1 MLSILTLLL
10 LIPAPVLSDNPV
22 LTYSCHT
29 EKKQKCLKRPFVPGH
44 TLLGEGVNIVTM
56 KKTGANV
63 IDMQLFLSQ
72 RNTCTVCKNPYK
84 NMAVQ
89 KLPLAMADW
98 KPYSSCSR
106 KVSSEVSRSAVSL
119 AEEMG
124 SEVQNNWEA
133 GLELQHPSGNAKVVL
148 AGSHSEIN
156 KFTEEK
162 SNSDRYSFVKQQV
175 SCVYYRFNL
184 KQNPSLSQNFK
195 ESVKSLPESYSVKT
209 KYEYLQFIRRYGTH
223 YISQADVG
231 GEVVEVTAIKTCQ
244 VALQGASVEEL
255 KDCLNIETNV
265 AVTGKVEANAKASAC
280 RELSQ
285 KMTRQNNFHQTFNE
299 RTWQVR
305 GGSIKFD
312 LLSINNKDN
321 NAAQFET
328 WMESL
333 KKDPDIVTYSLE
345 PVHDLLKSE
354 LKENLQKA
362 VSEYIMEK
370 ALWKNCSCTG
380 NSQPS
385 EGAKCTCFCPRSEFL
400 TPSCCPAKKGLA
412 KVVVTIQSGSGLWG
426 DYISKTDSYVKVN
439 SGTKTYKTGTIWNN
453 DNPVWNTSFDINPA
467 DLELITSI
475 DIEVWDV
482 DNGYDDDRLGS
493 CKKTLTSGDK
503 SDVCHLDHGTLNYK
517 ENDQ

>member
-1 MLSILTLLL
+1 YYFQ
-10 LIPAPVLSDNPV
+10 AF
-22 LTYSCHT
+22 SCIFF
-29 EKKQKCLKRPFVPGH
+29 LKR
-44 TLLGEGVNIVTM
+44 LLKAPLI
-56 KKTGANV
+56 
-63 IDMQLFLSQ
+63 
-72 RNTCTVCKNPYK
+72 
-84 NMAVQ
+84 
-89 KLPLAMADW
+89 LPLFGGWSTFPSGVQRLVRVVQWSVWRFACCVCRVCGGIRRVDLAH
-98 KPYSSCSR
+98 SR
-106 KVSSEVSRSAVSL
+106 DPAVNAEFTAVS
-119 AEEMG
+119 
-124 SEVQNNWEA
+124 
-133 GLELQHPSGNAKVVL
+133 
-148 AGSHSEIN
+148 
-156 KFTEEK
+156 
-162 SNSDRYSFVKQQV
+162 
-175 SCVYYRFNL
+175 
-184 KQNPSLSQNFK
+184 QNPSLIHYFK

-209 KYEYLQFIRRYGTH
+209 KYEYLQFIKRYGTH

-231 GEVVEVTAIKTCQ
+231 SEVVEVTAIKTCQ

-321 NAAQFET
+321 NAAEFET

-370 ALWKNCSCTG
+370 
-380 NSQPS
+380 PS

-412 KVVVTIQSGSGLWG
+412 KLVVTIRSGSGLWG

-439 SGTKTYKTGTIWNN
+439 IGTKTFKTGTIWNN

-482 DNGYDDDRLGS
+482 DSGYDDDRLGS

-517 ENDQ
+517 VRVECMQHLVGEHCQEYAPSNP

>member
-1 MLSILTLLL
+1 MIAPSSVLQEVRGRCSDGLGGGACR
-10 LIPAPVLSDNPV
+10 IPDGI
-22 LTYSCHT
+22 
-29 EKKQKCLKRPFVPGH
+29 F
-44 TLLGEGVNIVTM
+44 LLGWHPIWV
-56 KKTGANV
+56 
-63 IDMQLFLSQ
+63 SQ
-72 RNTCTVCKNPYK
+72 
-84 NMAVQ
+84 
-89 KLPLAMADW
+89 
-98 KPYSSCSR
+98 
-106 KVSSEVSRSAVSL
+106 
-119 AEEMG
+119 G
-124 SEVQNNWEA
+124 
-133 GLELQHPSGNAKVVL
+133 
-148 AGSHSEIN
+148 
-156 KFTEEK
+156 
-162 SNSDRYSFVKQQV
+162 
-175 SCVYYRFNL
+175 RFNL
-184 KQNPSLSQNFK
+184 KQNPSLIHYFK

-209 KYEYLQFIRRYGTH
+209 KYEYLQFIKRYGTH

-231 GEVVEVTAIKTCQ
+231 SEVVEVTAIKTCQ

-321 NAAQFET
+321 NAAEFET

-370 ALWKNCSCTG
+370 ALWKDCSCTG

-412 KVVVTIQSGSGLWG
+412 KLVVTIRSGSGLWG

-439 SGTKTYKTGTIWNN
+439 IGTKTFKTGTIWNN

-482 DNGYDDDRLGS
+482 DSGYDDDRLGS

-517 ENDQ
+517 VRVECMQHLVGEHCQEYEIFKL